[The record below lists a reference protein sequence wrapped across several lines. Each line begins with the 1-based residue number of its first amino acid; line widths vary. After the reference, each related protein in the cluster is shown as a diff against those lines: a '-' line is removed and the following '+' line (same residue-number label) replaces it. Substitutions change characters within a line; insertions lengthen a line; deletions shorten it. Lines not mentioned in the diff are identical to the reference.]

1 MTFKQIREIKAKYE
15 GLTLKT
21 NLTNMYTNKQ
31 WASVWIIK
39 FMNEQDMKNLIK
51 YLDDNDLCYFFET
64 VGIHIQ

>member
-1 MTFKQIREIKAKYE
+1 MTFKQIREIKAKYD

-31 WASVWIIK
+31 WASVWIIN

-51 YLDDNDLCYFFET
+51 YLDDNDLCYFFGT